1 MLFPGPDLLAGT
13 QRAGPGGVALR
24 PGRRSVESLEP
35 RGALFEAPGADGE
48 VGGDRSR
55 ACDCGRKKG
64 WEMGNYKGSQTLWS
78 SDFGKYVKYDEICM

>member
-48 VGGDRSR
+48 VGGDARLR
-55 ACDCGRKKG
+55 LRPKKG
-64 WEMGNYKGSQTLWS
+64 MG
-78 SDFGKYVKYDEICM
+78 DGKLQGITDIVEF